1 MQACSMQRET
11 SKAITITTKIIMI
24 KIEKDLF
31 KLTRN
36 QAKQL
41 RKACKIAKLDFIA
54 MAARPK
60 DALQLIQDVQNREG
74 ITL

>member
-1 MQACSMQRET
+1 
-11 SKAITITTKIIMI
+11 MI

-41 RKACKIAKLDFIA
+41 GKACKIAKLDFVA

>member
-1 MQACSMQRET
+1 MQGET
-11 SKAITITTKIIMI
+11 SKTITITITITNKDIIMI

>member
-1 MQACSMQRET
+1 
-11 SKAITITTKIIMI
+11 MI
-24 KIEKDLF
+24 KIGNDYY
-31 KLTRN
+31 KLTKLEA
-36 QAKQL
+36 QKL

-60 DALQLIQDVQNREG
+60 DALKLIHDVQNREG